1 MTICSRSMSGGI
13 SMFEKRN
20 ISTLHS
26 CQLSRDNSVP
36 PDYWDD
42 EEDCWAVD
50 IDGERYYCGREED
63 R

>member
-1 MTICSRSMSGGI
+1 MTQA
-13 SMFEKRN
+13 ERN
-20 ISTLHS
+20 IQILKTTD
-26 CQLSRDNSVP
+26 SRFIE
-36 PDYWDD
+36 PDFDD

>member
-1 MTICSRSMSGGI
+1 
-13 SMFEKRN
+13 MFEKRN